1 MTRSEFREA
10 IESIL
15 GMQMDRSIILTGL
28 YLTPEQLRIVRPDL
42 EPDDPQVGAIGRY
55 QSVPVFRSEASR
67 SSGGRQDIATT
78 GSHRGICFSYVL
90 MDVVN

>member
-1 MTRSEFREA
+1 MTRSEFRET
-10 IESIL
+10 IESIF
-15 GMQMDRSIILTGL
+15 GMQIDQSIILTGVD
-28 YLTPEQLRIVRPDL
+28 LTPEQLRVVRPDL

-67 SSGGRQDIATT
+67 SPGGRQDIATT
-78 GSHRGICFSYVL
+78 GSHRGICFSYVQ